1 MLSVDRWL
9 LSVDGQQKTDNG
21 QPPYRRSIQYSTPEA
36 SADANSVHFSLVA
49 FNQFKYIYT

>member
-9 LSVDGQQKTDNG
+9 VSVDGQQKTDNG
-21 QPPYRRSIQYSTPEA
+21 QPPYRRSIRYSTPKA

-49 FNQFKYIYT
+49 FNQFKYKQ